1 MMEQEYKHILVGIDG
16 SDQALSAFKK
26 AVEVDRRNN
35 GTVYVANVIDQQ
47 FYNFMGYVPI
57 DQSLVDQQTETAK
70 QMIEECKAYGK
81 SVDYPKIEGIIA
93 YGSVRESMA
102 VNLPKKYAIDLIM
115 VGQSGLNAVERFMT
129 GSVSSYVIRRAPC
142 DVLIVSDVAEKPAN
156 N

>member
-1 MMEQEYKHILVGIDG
+1 MEQEYKNILVGIDG
-16 SDQALSAFKK
+16 SEQALSAFKK
-26 AVEVDRRNN
+26 AVEVARRND

-57 DQSLVDQQTETAK
+57 DQTLVDQQTEAAK
-70 QMIEECKAYGK
+70 QMIEDCKAYGK
-81 SVDYPKIEGIIA
+81 TVDYQKIEGIVA

-129 GSVSSYVIRRAPC
+129 GSVSSYVIRRVPC
-142 DVLIVSDVAEKPAN
+142 DVLIVSDEVKN
-156 N
+156 NTDN